1 MMTVAELIEVL
12 EGYNPDSEVR
22 LASQPKW
29 PFEYSVSN
37 VVSAMSDEND
47 GDRDPDALAV
57 VYIAEGTQIDYLNG
71 DAIELLGW

>member
-1 MMTVAELIEVL
+1 MTVAELMETL
-12 EGYNPDSEVR
+12 SEFNPDSEVR
-22 LASQPKW
+22 LASQPRW

-37 VVSAMSDEND
+37 VVSAISDET
-47 GDRDPDALAV
+47 GLGADALAV